1 MKILIK
7 KTYLKKKLP
16 AWSLQEMLVVMG
28 IVGLLFL
35 VAMPLVEP
43 LFNKARSME
52 AKTQL
57 SHLFTLQ
64 RSYYY
69 EHSKY
74 SSELHNIGFE
84 QAKLKTE
91 EGQANY
97 RIEIV
102 EASATG
108 FKGRATAV
116 IDFDNDG
123 TYSVW
128 EIDENQNLQEITP
141 D

>member
-1 MKILIK
+1 
-7 KTYLKKKLP
+7 
-16 AWSLQEMLVVMG
+16 MLVVMG

-64 RSYYY
+64 KSYYY

-74 SSELHNIGFE
+74 SADLSNIGFE

-91 EGQANY
+91 DGGQANY

-102 EASATG
+102 DAGTTA
-108 FKGRATAV
+108 FKARAVAV

-123 TYSVW
+123 TFSVW
-128 EIDENQNLQEITP
+128 EIDESQNLQEVTP

>member
-1 MKILIK
+1 MKKSVLSRS
-7 KTYLKKKLP
+7 LP

-64 RSYYY
+64 KSYYY

-74 SSELHNIGFE
+74 SADLSNIGFE

-91 EGQANY
+91 DGGQANY

-102 EASATG
+102 DAGTTA
-108 FKGRATAV
+108 FKARAVAV

-123 TYSVW
+123 TFSVW
-128 EIDENQNLQEITP
+128 EIDESQNLQEVTP

>member
-1 MKILIK
+1 MKNSIF
-7 KTYLKKKLP
+7 LKRVP

-64 RSYYY
+64 KSYYY

-74 SSELHNIGFE
+74 SNDLSNIGFE

-91 EGQANY
+91 DGGQANY
-97 RIEIV
+97 RIEILD
-102 EASATG
+102 AGTTG
-108 FKGRATAV
+108 FKARATAI

-123 TYSVW
+123 VFSVW
-128 EIDENQNLQEITP
+128 EIDENQNLQEVTP